1 MAGKLRMLVLEYG
14 PGWAGTELE
23 GCTGMLAQ
31 MNTDDDK
38 HVWADHIQEPR
49 FRSSK
54 QSLKTAQTEK
64 VRKELTG
71 RGAE

>member
-14 PGWAGTELE
+14 PDWAGTEPE

-38 HVWADHIQEPR
+38 DVWADHI
-49 FRSSK
+49 
-54 QSLKTAQTEK
+54 
-64 VRKELTG
+64 
-71 RGAE
+71 